1 MDLNI
6 NPIDLIPGKGGK
18 DKKEGTT
25 LAGRYDQLKTNRDPF
40 LQRARD

>member
-1 MDLNI
+1 MDLSI
-6 NPIDLIPGKGGK
+6 DPIDLAPGKGAK